1 MDWNKFKEVFQDCE
15 LIGNKILIKSRLRD
29 VIKFVI
35 DNYQYDI
42 LKEITA
48 VHNPDGKI
56 ELIYNL
62 YTTVDEETLLISII
76 LNGNEAETI
85 TDIFESAAADE
96 NEIFDLFG
104 VEFIGNENLKRLYM
118 PEDWEGHPLRKDYV
132 QDDTRLAWN
141 DENNATA

>member
-1 MDWNKFKEVFQDCE
+1 MDWNKFREMFGECE
-15 LIGNKILIKSRLRD
+15 LIENKILIKSRLHD
-29 VIKFVI
+29 VIKFVTE
-35 DNYQYDI
+35 NYPYDI

-62 YTTVDEETLLISII
+62 YSTVDEETLLISII
-76 LNGNEAETI
+76 LDGNEAETV
-85 TDIFESAAADE
+85 TDIFESAVADE

-104 VEFIGNENLKRLYM
+104 VKFAGNENLKRLYM

-141 DENNATA
+141 DDKDNV

>member
-1 MDWNKFKEVFQDCE
+1 MDWNKFREMFGECE
-15 LIGNKILIKSRLRD
+15 LIENKILIKSRLHD
-29 VIKFVI
+29 VIKFVTE
-35 DNYQYDI
+35 NYPYDI

-62 YTTVDEETLLISII
+62 YSTVDEETLLISII
-76 LNGNEAETI
+76 LDGNEAETV
-85 TDIFESAAADE
+85 TDIFESAVADE

-104 VEFIGNENLKRLYM
+104 VNFAGNESLKRLYM

-141 DENNATA
+141 DDKDNV